1 MSSSATFGAATLTSS
16 SAVET
21 QTAASVQRCREVTR
35 GSATAAPSVRA
46 IQGLTKRP
54 PGSSRSRIAAKSRQ
68 RG

>member
-21 QTAASVQRCREVTR
+21 QTAASVQRWRGVTR
-35 GSATAAPSVRA
+35 DPSAAPSVRA

-54 PGSSRSRIAAKSRQ
+54 SGSRRSRSAAKSRQ